1 MLDIFALFRA
11 MPASVAQG
19 LIWGIMAIGVF
30 ITFKVLNFADLT
42 VDGTLAFGGAIAV
55 MLILQGYSPIVVLI
69 FSTIG
74 GALAGLVTG
83 ILHTLLG
90 IPDIL
95 AGILSQIALYS
106 INLNVMGKSNQA
118 VSVDKYNLVI
128 SLRYIPQALIVGLIM
143 VIVLIAVL
151 YWYFGTESGFTI
163 RATGCNENM
172 SRAQGISTSTAK
184 IIALAISNALVGLAG
199 GLLAQY
205 QGNADVNMGRG
216 AIVIGLAA
224 VIIGEVLG
232 DAFFGKYMNF
242 ALRMGFAA
250 LGAII
255 YYIVI
260 TFVLWLG
267 LPSQDLKLFSAIVVA
282 IFLAVPYLK
291 AQSVSSFRK
300 AARKGAAE

>member
-55 MLILQGYSPIVVLI
+55 MLILQGYSPIVVLV